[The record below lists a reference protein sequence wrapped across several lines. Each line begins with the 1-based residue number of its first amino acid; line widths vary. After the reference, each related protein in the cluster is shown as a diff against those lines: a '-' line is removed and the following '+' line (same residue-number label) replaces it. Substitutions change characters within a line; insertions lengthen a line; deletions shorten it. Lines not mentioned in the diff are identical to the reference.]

1 MDLKRLLALA
11 RKCNSNEQRLVDIDT
26 AVKVQANKAQARK
39 EQSRRCNLFKLELEC
54 QVSQQHSKTAAGQI
68 GRQWKVPAHRG
79 VDLTKSQRAGHAR
92 AEKAV
97 ADAIAAAEAIFDA
110 WTPLPTKSM
119 DVDDKAEI
127 GVKVNDVE
135 EWFPEVTAERHESFT
150 GQGQECRWQGRTR
163 SLDRHCQSQF
173 FENASMLV
181 QSVPLDASSRDCVVT
196 AL

>member
-1 MDLKRLLALA
+1 M
-11 RKCNSNEQRLVDIDT
+11 
-26 AVKVQANKAQARK
+26 
-39 EQSRRCNLFKLELEC
+39 QSRQASIAQEKDNAHKLELEC
-54 QVSQQHSKTAAGQI
+54 QVSQQHSKFVQLQGDKLSSGS
-68 GRQWKVPAHRG
+68 GRFPRREVPTSQSPRG
-79 VDLTKSQRAGHAR
+79 RGNAR
-92 AEKAV
+92 AEKAE

-127 GVKVNDVE
+127 GVTNNDVE

-163 SLDRHCQSQF
+163 SLDLHCQSQF

-181 QSVPLDASSRDCVVT
+181 QSVPLTRLT
-196 AL
+196 